1 MISNAVPIA
10 AGFAAAPSGG
20 MGLAGGVPEGDVPPF
35 VPFERP
41 PVEAG
46 WVRGG
51 GREIV
56 RPLSGLPS
64 GLAPVAM
71 DGPLGVMDGAPPVVA
86 PRAGIRDDALPAP
99 ALDWVGPAGGGERH
113 GPPAKTERVRPERD
127 AAPVDGGSP
136 VMMAPLVIAPVVMA
150 PVLPVVVAPR
160 AGAPLVVS
168 LGAVEPRAMPGERAV
183 AARLADGADSGGAVP
198 LGGERL
204 AGVEDRVLGARALR
218 AERLPRG
225 TVGDDRVGSYEP
237 RADRLDR
244 AGADRVGPERVG
256 VDTSGPGWPGAIA
269 AATGNARGEDG
280 HGIDDARAQAR
291 RTDVAAT
298 SADHPAAG
306 DIAATGALSSVDFI
320 SSRGFRSGGGL
331 TADTKAA
338 DLVSNPAVFTP
349 RETAPRVTTEAGA
362 VKAERGVTAGDAVP
376 MGIGRATP
384 ERAGVDREAVAR
396 GLVADDAPV
405 TRADVKDARRPG
417 DKPAAV
423 AGDAARLGSPG
434 DAAVTAASSGP
445 VVAAGDAIRRSLA
458 EGVGVDRKALDLG
471 GGERRTAPVSPG
483 GAAVAD
489 GPVRPLM
496 AEARAA
502 GRAAAQA
509 RTRGPVAAREDAA
522 RADAAGRAD
531 KTAGRLGVPS
541 DVPGGARE
549 DLVAIALPSET
560 SATHPFGLVVEDGR
574 PVRREAAA
582 RVEVGQPSEIALV
595 RLENVATMTIPTA
608 REAVKAAGEPGVA
621 DVPPARQ
628 IAAAVIANIGDA
640 KEVTVQL
647 RPDSLGL
654 VRIHIEQTPQGVARV
669 AITVER
675 PETLRLLRDD
685 QEALTRAL
693 DRAGL
698 AAEGRTVSLKI
709 AETAQAFSVAP
720 HRIEAATAVA
730 PAAGPGAG
738 SMETASGDPGRQNS
752 TGHRTW
758 LEDENRG
765 RYPAV
770 MSGQTTSRPR
780 FRRSGLDI
788 TA

>member
-1 MISNAVPIA
+1 
-10 AGFAAAPSGG
+10 
-20 MGLAGGVPEGDVPPF
+20 
-35 VPFERP
+35 
-41 PVEAG
+41 
-46 WVRGG
+46 
-51 GREIV
+51 
-56 RPLSGLPS
+56 
-64 GLAPVAM
+64 
-71 DGPLGVMDGAPPVVA
+71 
-86 PRAGIRDDALPAP
+86 
-99 ALDWVGPAGGGERH
+99 
-113 GPPAKTERVRPERD
+113 
-127 AAPVDGGSP
+127 
-136 VMMAPLVIAPVVMA
+136 MMAPVMIAPGVIAPGVMT
-150 PVLPVVVAPR
+150 VLPVVVAPR
-160 AGAPLVVS
+160 AGAPSVVAS
-168 LGAVEPRAMPGERAV
+168 GAVEARAMPGERAV
-183 AARLADGADSGGAVP
+183 AARLADGAYSGGAYS
-198 LGGERL
+198 GGAGASGGGRL
-204 AGVEDRVLGARALR
+204 AGVKDRVLG

-225 TVGDDRVGSYEP
+225 TFGDERADPVEGVRSGVDRVGVNHF
-237 RADRLDR
+237 
-244 AGADRVGPERVG
+244 GA
-256 VDTSGPGWPGAIA
+256 DTSGPGRPGAIA
-269 AATGNARGEDG
+269 AATGNARGDDVR
-280 HGIDDARAQAR
+280 GIGGTPAQAR

-298 SADHPAAG
+298 AGDHPAAG

-320 SSRGFRSGGGL
+320 SSRGFPSGGGP

-338 DLVSNPAVFTP
+338 DLVSNPPVFTP

-362 VKAERGVTAGDAVP
+362 VKAERGVKAGDAERGVTAGDAERAVTAGDTVP

-384 ERAGVDREAVAR
+384 QRAGADREAVAQ

-405 TRADVKDARRPG
+405 TRAVVKDARRPG
-417 DKPAAV
+417 DAPAAV

-434 DAAVTAASSGP
+434 DAAVTAAPLGP
-445 VVAAGDAIRRSLA
+445 VAAVGDVMPRSLA
-458 EGVGVDRKALDLG
+458 DGVAVDRKAVDLG
-471 GGERRTAPVSPG
+471 GGERWTSPVSPG

-502 GRAAAQA
+502 VRAAAQA
-509 RTRGPVAAREDAA
+509 RTRGPVAAREDAM
-522 RADAAGRAD
+522 RADAMREDAMRAGAARRAD

-560 SATHPFGLVVEDGR
+560 SATHPSGLAVEDGR

-582 RVEVGQPSEIALV
+582 RVEAGQPNEIAPV
-595 RLENVATMTIPTA
+595 RLEDAATMTIPTA

-654 VRIHIEQTPQGVARV
+654 VRIHIEQTPQGVAHV

-730 PAAGPGAG
+730 PAAGPAAG
-738 SMETASGDPGRQNS
+738 SMDTASGDPGRQNS
-752 TGHRTW
+752 TGHRAW
-758 LEDENRG
+758 SEDEERG

-770 MSGQTTSRPR
+770 LSGQTAARPR